1 MATLVSMWIGMFVFV
16 DERESSVRSTSEENS
31 NIRCH
36 AVFGNRMEGEE
47 RIG

>member
-1 MATLVSMWIGMFVFV
+1 MATLVPMWIGMFV